1 MLTRGRVFYGWIMLI
16 AVVLMTFSSAGARF
30 SFSVFVLPM
39 EQELGWTRSQLSN
52 AAALNLLCAGLFRTL
67 AGFLADRFG
76 SKVVAVSGLAIAAL
90 ALVLTSQTR
99 ELWQFFLT
107 FGVLLSVG
115 YAFASPVTTT
125 TLVSR
130 WFVSR
135 RALALSIGSLGS
147 SLGELSIV
155 PLAALSVAIIGWQA
169 SYQTWALFIAVI
181 VLPVGLL
188 LLRNRPED
196 VGLEPLGGSGQARG
210 RTADGRAALSLR
222 EAAKMP
228 DFWRLT
234 LGFFVCGFT
243 MSFASTHFVPFAM
256 ENDIEAMTASFA
268 LGLVGLCA
276 IGGSLTTGLLGDRL
290 GRKNVLATVYFLRG
304 LSFAVLMH
312 AHHDPVAL
320 YLGALLLGVSW
331 TSTGPLT
338 SAITAD
344 RCGLTNLGKIYGTM
358 YMIMPIGSAVGA
370 ALAGLLHEMSGGYT
384 WTLVLS
390 SSAGIVAAVVVA
402 GVRGAPPAARVAP
415 TPERPLVALEPG
427 GVAVKQ

>member
-1 MLTRGRVFYGWIMLI
+1 MLTNGRLFYGWIMLI
-16 AVVLMTFSSAGARF
+16 AVALMTFSSSGARF
-30 SFSVFVLPM
+30 SFSVFVIPM

-76 SKVVAVSGLAIAAL
+76 SKAVATGGLAVAAL
-90 ALVLTSQTR
+90 ALILTSQAR

-135 RALALSIGSLGS
+135 RALALSLGSLGS

-169 SYQTWALFIAVI
+169 SYRVWALFIGLI

-188 LLRNRPED
+188 LLRDRPED
-196 VGLEPLGGSGQARG
+196 VGLEPLGSSGPARG
-210 RTADGRAALSLR
+210 RAADGRPALSLR
-222 EAAKMP
+222 EAAKLP

-256 ENDIEAMTASFA
+256 DMGFEPMVAANA

-290 GRKNVLATVYFLRG
+290 GRKNVLAAVYLLRG
-304 LSFAVLMH
+304 LSFAALLH
-312 AHHDPVAL
+312 AHHDPLAL
-320 YLGALLLGVSW
+320 YVGALLLGVSW

-344 RCGLTNLGKIYGTM
+344 RCGLSNLGKIYGTM
-358 YMIMPIGSAVGA
+358 YMVMPIGSAVGA
-370 ALAGLLHEMSGGYT
+370 ALAGQLHDLTGGYAL
-384 WTLVLS
+384 TLGLS
-390 SSAGIVAAVVVA
+390 TAAGLVAAVVVS
-402 GVRGAPPAARVAP
+402 GVRGGPSVPKVGL
-415 TPERPLVALEPG
+415 TPERPLVALGSG
-427 GVAVKQ
+427 GVAAKQ